1 MNHPIFLTI
10 GKEQIPLSYSY
21 HDFREAEKRT
31 RLALLLGSAPAVQQW
46 ASFTPSEELEVV
58 LFIGICAKIPDLRLD
73 AMPALIG
80 MDNLK
85 EIQAKT
91 MEAFRRDCAPVIE
104 PQPSAEEDDENP
116 TVAPN

>member
-1 MNHPIFLTI
+1 MNHPIFVAI
-10 GKEQIPLSYSY
+10 GEQQIPLSYSY
-21 HDFREAEKRT
+21 QDFREAEKRT

-46 ASFTPSEELEVV
+46 ASFTPAEELEVV
-58 LFIGICAKIPDLRLD
+58 LFIGICAKIPDLTLD
-73 AMPALIG
+73 GVQAFIG

-85 EIQAKT
+85 EVQSKT

-104 PQPSAEEDDENP
+104 PQPSTEEDDENP